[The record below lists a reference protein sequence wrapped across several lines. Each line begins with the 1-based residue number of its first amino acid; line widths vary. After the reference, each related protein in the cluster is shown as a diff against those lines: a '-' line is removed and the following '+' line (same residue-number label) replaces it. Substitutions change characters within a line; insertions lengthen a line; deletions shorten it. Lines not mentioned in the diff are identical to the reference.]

1 MHIVGGKKK
10 GHNVLG
16 ESYFYP
22 THITFKIIATSLN
35 SLFKLHYGF
44 DTVSNQTMIF
54 LFSNSQHFHLLCLNE
69 QGNSA
74 ELPKEARCELDHW
87 QPFLC
92 EIFPFEA
99 CRAPVKAAADR
110 KVTE

>member
-1 MHIVGGKKK
+1 MHIVGEIN
-10 GHNVLG
+10 NVLG

-22 THITFKIIATSLN
+22 THITFKIIATSTSLIN
-35 SLFKLHYGF
+35 LFKLHYGF

-74 ELPKEARCELDHW
+74 ELQNGARCELDHW